1 MNSNYIYTKVNEL
14 IDKYK
19 TNNPFELIEYLK
31 IKLMSSNN
39 EELKGYCISVKNYPY
54 IGVSRLLSDPEQ
66 RIVATHELGHFILH
80 MDQTSLYRFEDDN
93 IYNSSDKTEYQ
104 ANLFAADL
112 LIPDEDVEDIV
123 KDESINYFS
132 LCSMLSVTPELM
144 SFKLFS
150 MKKRGFN
157 YNTLI
162 TPKSDFLRS

>member
-31 IKLMSSNN
+31 IKLMCSNN

-54 IGVSRLLSDPEQ
+54 IGVSCLLSEPEQ
-66 RIVATHELGHFILH
+66 RIVAAHELGHFILH

-104 ANLFAADL
+104 ANLFAANL
-112 LIPDEDVEDIV
+112 LISDDDVNELVGCEDMD
-123 KDESINYFS
+123 YFKM
-132 LCSMLSVTPELM
+132 CNILSVTPDLM
-144 SFKLFS
+144 AFKLIS
-150 MKKRGFN
+150 MANRGYK
-157 YNTLI
+157 YNI
-162 TPKSDFLRS
+162 PIAIKSDFLKR